1 MEKEGHDR
9 SARIRQLNDA
19 FRRTFSGGRVT
30 LTSGVD
36 ALPELI
42 KARALQLVRV
52 FDYFNED
59 NDPHGEHDFG
69 SFELANFKFFWKIDY
84 YDQGCEFGSEDP
96 ANPAKTTRVLTIML
110 SQEY

>member
-1 MEKEGHDR
+1 MDKEGHDR
-9 SARIRQLNDA
+9 NARIRQLNDS

-30 LTSGVD
+30 LTYGVE

-69 SFELANFKFFWKIDY
+69 SFELADRKFFWKIDY
-84 YDQGCEFGSEDP
+84 YDAAVEFGSEDP
-96 ANPAKTTRVLTIML
+96 TDPSKTTRVLTIML
-110 SQEY
+110 ASEY